1 MRKNCRSFEEWA
13 MSQFWELNTVVSKT
27 THLHIHNQMHGD
39 TVVALIFN
47 DKKEKVAIARVKESK
62 YVFSAQ
68 IAFGLAWAKYKG
80 ERIPDFSITLE
91 NLYAEDKVQFKMYGA
106 VCEIVQTNP
115 YFPNCYIC
123 VNTKTGEVYNFLK
136 TQYVKPIK

>member
-1 MRKNCRSFEEWA
+1 MKEA
-13 MSQFWELNTVVSKT
+13 P
-27 THLHIHNQMHGD
+27 HLHTRNHTHGD
-39 TVVALIFN
+39 TVTAVIFS
-47 DKKEKVAIARVKESK
+47 DKKEKSAIARVKESK

-80 ERIPDFSITLE
+80 ERIPDFSIRLID
-91 NLYAEDKVQFKMYGA
+91 LYAADKVQFRMYGA

-115 YFPNCYIC
+115 CFSNYYIC

-136 TQYVKPIK
+136 TQYVKPIE